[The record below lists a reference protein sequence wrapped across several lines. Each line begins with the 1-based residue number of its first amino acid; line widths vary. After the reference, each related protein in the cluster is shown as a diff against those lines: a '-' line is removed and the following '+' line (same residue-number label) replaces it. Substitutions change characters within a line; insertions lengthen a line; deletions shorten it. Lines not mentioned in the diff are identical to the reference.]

1 LQQQLFGALTGQ
13 AVANIEIHLTDV
25 ANRNSVLISGVDGTP
40 PSTCYIFNTGETI
53 SGEVKILVLGG
64 KKLESLGVKLELRG
78 EVEVYG

>member
-1 LQQQLFGALTGQ
+1 MQQQLFGALTGQ